1 MKKIALMSTIDNPL
15 LTYYIQ
21 EISKVSKIE
30 GIFLDSNLIKKVDK
44 VNWRKR
50 TSNKIIEK
58 SIYEFSDNI
67 PYYLFKNHSDLKM
80 AEFVKKLKIDLLVA
94 CWSNS
99 KLKKSILDAPRIG
112 VLGCHPGILPNY
124 RGCSCTEWQLYN
136 KDPVGNTAY
145 IMTEEYDYGPII
157 CKSYISTEKLG
168 YQDIRTAVHYDN
180 VKCIT
185 KAVKII
191 NKANFKL
198 PKMGKKG
205 KFWKIMDDKTLRQI
219 IRKIGE

>member
-1 MKKIALMSTIDNPL
+1 
-15 LTYYIQ
+15 
-21 EISKVSKIE
+21 
-30 GIFLDSNLIKKVDK
+30 
-44 VNWRKR
+44 
-50 TSNKIIEK
+50 
-58 SIYEFSDNI
+58 
-67 PYYLFKNHSDLKM
+67 
-80 AEFVKKLKIDLLVA
+80 
-94 CWSNS
+94 
-99 KLKKSILDAPRIG
+99 
-112 VLGCHPGILPNY
+112 
-124 RGCSCTEWQLYN
+124 
-136 KDPVGNTAY
+136 
-145 IMTEEYDYGPII
+145 MTEEYDYGPII